1 MKHAPTRTQ
10 KELLDFIIQFYKVYD
25 YRPSL
30 RDMSEGKINNRLVIK
45 SRTRQATWR
54 VVQRLIEKQWL
65 EQRFFKNVAYWV
77 PAD

>member
-1 MKHAPTRTQ
+1 
-10 KELLDFIIQFYKVYD
+10 
-25 YRPSL
+25 
-30 RDMSEGKINNRLVIK
+30 VIK